1 MVLRWKK
8 ADLHAFFTCGAIVSS
23 ESKMTPRFRHW
34 ETGAMNVEPMVRER
48 VGSEP
53 DLLFGA
59 TRKTTVFPMLSFTR

>member
-53 DLLFGA
+53 DLLA
-59 TRKTTVFPMLSFTR
+59 